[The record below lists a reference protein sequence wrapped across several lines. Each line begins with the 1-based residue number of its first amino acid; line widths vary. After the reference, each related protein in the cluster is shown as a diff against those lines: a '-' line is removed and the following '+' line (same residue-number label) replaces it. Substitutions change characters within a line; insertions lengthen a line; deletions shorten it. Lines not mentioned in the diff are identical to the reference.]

1 MRSCPK
7 TGRSRA
13 FAARSDDAQNSSV
26 VSKEAPLIGT
36 FPVTDDERV
45 NSLKVQL

>member
-13 FAARSDDAQNSSV
+13 FAARSDNAHSSSV
-26 VSKEAPLIGT
+26 VSKDAPLIGT
-36 FPVTDDERV
+36 LPVTDDERA
-45 NSLKVQL
+45 NPNKVQL